1 MKRKLKRNTFY
12 LLDAGD
18 EKRIYD
24 DETDSAKALE
34 TMVSQKDDI
43 DTESLEMLRVNKVGE
58 GWEIEPVPWSRIVI
72 WESVKTRG
80 KKTKPRLFNAEIRIR
95 KSLF

>member
-1 MKRKLKRNTFY
+1 ME
-12 LLDAGD
+12 AGD
-18 EKRIYD
+18 EKRICD
-24 DETDSAKALE
+24 DETDSARALE
-34 TMVSQKDDI
+34 TIVSQKDDI

-58 GWEIEPVPWSRIVI
+58 GWEIEPVPRSRIVV

-80 KKTKPRLFNAEIRIR
+80 KKKKPRLFNAEIRIR